1 MRGHADGGVFGLAV
15 ETGGFAV
22 ADDLHG
28 GLGAVGGAVRDD
40 VELAVELCRAG
51 LVFDLVA
58 EEGEQRDDPLLAG
71 FGGGGGIR
79 LEGFELALEDAPVIL
94 RVGPGAGDFVFDLDG

>member
-15 ETGGFAV
+15 ETGGLAV

-40 VELAVELCRAG
+40 EELAVELCRAG
-51 LVFDLVA
+51 LEVDLVA
-58 EEGEQRDDPLLAG
+58 EEGEQGDDPLLAVSDVAG
-71 FGGGGGIR
+71 DSG
-79 LEGFELALEDAPVIL
+79 L
-94 RVGPGAGDFVFDLDG
+94 RVSSLRWKMRQ